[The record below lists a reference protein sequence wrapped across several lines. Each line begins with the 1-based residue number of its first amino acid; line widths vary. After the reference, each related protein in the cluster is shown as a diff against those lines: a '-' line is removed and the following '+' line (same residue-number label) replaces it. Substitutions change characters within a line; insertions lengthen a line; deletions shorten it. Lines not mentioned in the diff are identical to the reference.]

1 MGAPIPLRANIF
13 PMLENHQ
20 NSKLFQANEAFYSSV
35 KGRRVSVLEGVYS
48 KDEINGGPKHQFCSS
63 KRSRETQVLTQR

>member
-20 NSKLFQANEAFYSSV
+20 NSKLFSTFQMKLFI
-35 KGRRVSVLEGVYS
+35 L
-48 KDEINGGPKHQFCSS
+48 
-63 KRSRETQVLTQR
+63 RSREEEYLFFKAFIQKMK